1 MWKSL
6 EKKYFNHE
14 NQRLVCFIF
23 RRLLRLFPLL
33 WGLLWSGDV
42 RHKMHKKH
50 LTDAQ
55 KAFYWCTK
63 GIWLM
68 NCPRTTPTRSSQAT
82 PSAPMLTLAL
92 TPSAGSFISFSRI
105 KCNIDKILNVPL
117 INDKQAQQ
125 RCVQVTNWL
134 WHDGASRS
142 IFCECPVVIIII
154 SGPRL
159 VFGPM
164 FFLFFDC

>member
-14 NQRLVCFIF
+14 NQRLMCFIF

-33 WGLLWSGDV
+33 WGLLWSGAT
-42 RHKMHKKH
+42 K
-50 LTDAQ
+50 
-55 KAFYWCTK
+55 CTK

-117 INDKQAQQ
+117 INDKQVQQ

-134 WHDGASRS
+134 WHYGASRS

-164 FFLFFDC
+164 FFFIYWLLTSWRAVRLL